1 MKKLLSI
8 ILTVCMLFSLVIVP
22 VTVNAE
28 ETATVTLQYLD
39 GTTAVANI
47 NEEGKIVYPALEAEL
62 NFDHVWSLNQKKYEE
77 APETATADIT
87 VYELKS
93 KTLSFENYPIADENG
108 VEDSKSAYEHG
119 GAVSCDTDL
128 NTTVSTEE
136 AYSGTHSMKLRD
148 HFIKLRDKEPADWA
162 TGGWKSH
169 YEYDEAQKKWI
180 VLTAKYST
188 APTFVEYKYGYERK
202 QVGYEVGLT
211 PVKYFK
217 KNELPTKIN
226 YMITFKYK
234 ATSNNSKASSLVV
247 RLQSE
252 LKANYE
258 PPAAN
263 LEGSFTF
270 SAGAT
275 NGWVDGSFIVST
287 DSPAWYEGHN
297 HVLDLHWLPNGTDRY
312 AREIYIDD
320 VRIIDMNNFDGVTY
334 EDKNGKITVA
344 EYEVGDTI
352 NYPTTPASFKDYYVW
367 SKSKT
372 EYIPAPITFSESV
385 KVYQI
390 KSDVQSFQTDMPAIN
405 NLYNPEKYPG
415 GMPYDEGYN
424 DHRSMRVRNYNVRTT
439 TTVLTESN
447 CTGFYYYDAAT
458 DSYKSITLDMFKACG
473 SDYATY
479 VAKYGNVY
487 QRRGNP
493 SEHSIIPVYQYS
505 SKPATDSVKLT
516 FKYKFIQHEN
526 NNTNKKV
533 KVFAV
538 VSHSTTADEKYIKY
552 DTQAINLSYST
563 SDEWQTACL
572 YADIDTSKEGLGTG
586 SLDNTPVL
594 SIKFEDEGGWNTS
607 VASTFTLLID
617 DVKYESLGNTP
628 TVYLHNGDEVT
639 KVTDGVTAG
648 SSFDL
653 TTIGFIPKAPAGKY
667 FIGWAKSATSA
678 SLITSI
684 AVPSTKPYVDV
695 YAVYKDCVDDGD
707 TFSFLRSSSPD
718 AKGYPYIYNDKYY
731 TNLINRYGR
740 GGMGSRSTNATDG
753 IIVGKAT
760 TYGAIKWNPD
770 NPRAGAQLDAEGQL
784 VAHDEKLPKG
794 EQTLSKE
801 WEQNYHYL
809 LARDDGSVIV
819 ADKNSKYA
827 VLVTYKKA
835 GGGRI
840 SFDVGVGIS
849 KANAYVENN
858 NNLNAKN
865 CLEYTDK
872 SVDLTNVEKNDE
884 WLNHVFYIETG
895 DETDVLPIFGIHTKH
910 SGFVIESVEED
921 ANGIKSAV
929 YNDDKT
935 YYPYKIVD
943 YPRVA
948 IKEIKIIKIDD
959 GNSVVAYNY
968 YEGDG
973 KFTIDMQERKIGS
986 ALDADTN
993 NFDTKW
999 YSDKITQGRRIVTT
1013 YPEVSF
1019 KNYYNAAYT
1028 QIEHPNADGQ
1038 TNVFLFGDG
1047 KKKGASGKTITFEN
1061 ARYDDKY
1068 TLHVAANGEVKTNDY
1083 EVFMLEN
1090 DLVPGNTYK
1099 VSFKYKTDICNS
1111 AFGFNLTTSLDLGFG
1126 FFDTSDTPV
1135 KATVNIDAGESNG
1148 EWIERVV
1155 YFTADFIGSVTDNN
1169 EIGRDYQDIVYSA
1182 NRALYFN
1189 FFQGEGANDIYFADF
1204 VIEDLGTP
1212 VVAAGASKLKDDYA
1226 NQIEQ
1231 QAIRYYFNYKTV
1243 DGSTL
1248 EFSNGDTLRVVER
1261 GFYFRNGLSYVGK
1274 DAEEN
1279 LLTDFTVPIFKTST
1293 AKSAKT
1299 SDFHKC
1305 WAYNQ
1310 STGIMTFS
1318 TYVTNFA
1325 LNDPRKLEVRGYVK
1339 VIDEAT
1345 GEKFTIYA
1353 KESINRTVGGIF
1365 GEEATDKDIN
1375 AGLGKTEN

>member
-39 GTTAVANI
+39 GATAEATI
-47 NEEGKIVYPALEAEL
+47 NEEG
-62 NFDHVWSLNQKKYEE
+62 
-77 APETATADIT
+77 
-87 VYELKS
+87 
-93 KTLSFENYPIADENG
+93 
-108 VEDSKSAYEHG
+108 
-119 GAVSCDTDL
+119 
-128 NTTVSTEE
+128 
-136 AYSGTHSMKLRD
+136 
-148 HFIKLRDKEPADWA
+148 
-162 TGGWKSH
+162 
-169 YEYDEAQKKWI
+169 
-180 VLTAKYST
+180 
-188 APTFVEYKYGYERK
+188 
-202 QVGYEVGLT
+202 
-211 PVKYFK
+211 
-217 KNELPTKIN
+217 
-226 YMITFKYK
+226 
-234 ATSNNSKASSLVV
+234 
-247 RLQSE
+247 
-252 LKANYE
+252 
-258 PPAAN
+258 
-263 LEGSFTF
+263 
-270 SAGAT
+270 
-275 NGWVDGSFIVST
+275 
-287 DSPAWYEGHN
+287 
-297 HVLDLHWLPNGTDRY
+297 
-312 AREIYIDD
+312 
-320 VRIIDMNNFDGVTY
+320 NFDGVTY
-334 EDKNGKITVA
+334 VDKDGKITVA

-352 NYPTTPASFKDYYVW
+352 DYPTTPASYNDYYVW
-367 SKSKT
+367 SISKT
-372 EYIPAPITFSESV
+372 EYIPAPITFSEGV

-390 KSDVQSFQTDMPAIN
+390 KSDVQSFQTDIP
-405 NLYNPEKYPG
+405 YDPVTYTEKYPSTQFSS
-415 GMPYDEGYN
+415 EGYN
-424 DHRSMRVRNYNVRTT
+424 DHRSMRIRNYQVRD
-439 TTVLTESN
+439 TTVTWTEAN
-447 CTGFYYYDAAT
+447 CVNYYYLDKET
-458 DSYKSITLDMFKACG
+458 DSYKKITVDMYNECNGNYDEF
-473 SDYATY
+473 
-479 VAKYGNVY
+479 VAKYGKARQLRAGAGEQSNLPIHQFNSSSTTINENVK
-487 QRRGNP
+487 
-493 SEHSIIPVYQYS
+493 V
-505 SKPATDSVKLT
+505 T
-516 FKYKFIQHEN
+516 FKYKFTGKN
-526 NNTNKKV
+526 SGNSV
-533 KVFAV
+533 KVSFFIV
-538 VSHSTTADEKYIKY
+538 NSNSLWNGSKQLTD
-552 DTQAINLSYST
+552 QAILIPYS
-563 SDEWQTACL
+563 SSSEWQTVSF
-572 YADIDTSKEGLGTG
+572 YTEIKNVDVADKKALLTL
-586 SLDNTPVL
+586 
-594 SIKFEDEGGWNTS
+594 KFEDANNITNQ
-607 VASTFTLLID
+607 STFTLLID